1 MINAEKGFAKI
12 SKEKSTKEAFSTSLS
27 DSGLIFQAGPV
38 LGQISVTKLKPVP
51 TCLAGTKYSRIFL
64 RQVNLEI
71 QQDLGSLGQT
81 ELVRKPPAEDI
92 MVNIER

>member
-38 LGQISVTKLKPVP
+38 LGQNF
-51 TCLAGTKYSRIFL
+51 CHEAEAGTDMLSRDAVFADISSSD
-64 RQVNLEI
+64 E
-71 QQDLGSLGQT
+71 LGNTTRPWEFRPNGIGAKAAGGRHYG
-81 ELVRKPPAEDI
+81 EY
-92 MVNIER
+92 